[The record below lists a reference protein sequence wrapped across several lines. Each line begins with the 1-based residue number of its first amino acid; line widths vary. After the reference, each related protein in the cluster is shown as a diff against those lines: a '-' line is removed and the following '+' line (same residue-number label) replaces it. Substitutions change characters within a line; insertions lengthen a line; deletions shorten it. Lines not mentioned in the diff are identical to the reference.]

1 MLDLGEI
8 RDKIDVI
15 DKELVKLFEE
25 RMQLCEDV
33 AHYEIDTGKK
43 VLDPERE
50 KQKLEKVCAL
60 VQNPDNRHAINDLFS
75 QIMATSRKMQYK
87 LLEETTQT
95 LREP

>member
-33 AHYEIDTGKK
+33 AHD
-43 VLDPERE
+43 
-50 KQKLEKVCAL
+50 
-60 VQNPDNRHAINDLFS
+60 
-75 QIMATSRKMQYK
+75 
-87 LLEETTQT
+87 
-95 LREP
+95 